1 VTAAAVTG
9 VSEPAGPTATHGAR
23 FGETARAAGRAV
35 LPCLIMVVG
44 AALAWPEVQP
54 EVYLIGLISGLVVGL
69 IALAIVIVYRA
80 NRIINFAAADMGSA
94 PATLAF
100 LCFAAWGWPWWL
112 VSLLGLPVAALVG
125 VVVEFAFLR
134 RFARAP
140 RLIATV
146 ATIGVAQIF
155 IFLSILM
162 PTWFP
167 DTDASSFPA
176 LVSGQI
182 TIGNAVF
189 GGADL
194 NVVILVPIVLVGLVA
209 FFRFSVTG
217 VAIRAAAERADRAS
231 LLGIPVRRLQM
242 VVWGLAG
249 LLAYLAI
256 WLRSGYQVQNLGGA
270 LDPTLLLTALGAAV
284 IGRMERMPT
293 VVLAAIGLNIV
304 DSAAFTH
311 YSSPAYGAAIRAA
324 IIAVAL
330 LVQRADPVGRLADAA
345 TSTWQATQEIR
356 RIPAELRGDR
366 AVRLGYVVL
375 AGVVVLGLVLVPVL
389 GSVDVVSQTTL
400 IAVFA
405 IVALSLVILT
415 GWSGQVSLGQMGFVG
430 LAGAVTG
437 SLTTRAHW
445 DVGLALLAAGAAG
458 AALTV
463 VVGLP
468 TLRARGL
475 AFAIMTLAFSV
486 VTSTYLL
493 NPGYSPVRD
502 LLPDGPV
509 TRTRFLGVIDVS
521 TPTRFYVLT
530 VAVLVAVTAMAYS
543 LRRSRVGRVLVGV
556 RDNERAA
563 QAFGVGPRGAL
574 ITSFAI
580 SGFFAGIAG
589 GLFVLQQNALD
600 ASNFS
605 AAEGLRVFSAVVVG
619 GLGSIG
625 GAVLGAAFVK
635 ATQYFMPA
643 PWDFLASGLGLL
655 LVLLV
660 LPGGLGAACGRVRDE
675 LLRLRARRADIR
687 VPSLVADTRIE
698 DEAAITTDAAA
709 AAAVDG
715 TAHADDVTGV
725 VD

>member
-1 VTAAAVTG
+1 MTAAAVTG
-9 VSEPAGPTATHGAR
+9 LPEPAGPTAAPRAR
-23 FGETARAAGRAV
+23 LGETARAAGRAV

-44 AALAWPEVQP
+44 AAFAWPEVQP

-69 IALAIVIVYRA
+69 IALALVIVYRA

-167 DTDASSFPA
+167 DTDASNFPA

-345 TSTWQATQEIR
+345 TSTWQATREIR

-366 AVRLGYVVL
+366 AVRVGYAVL
-375 AGVVVLGLVLVPVL
+375 AGLAILGLVLVPVL

-400 IAVFA
+400 IAIFA

-445 DVGLALLAAGAAG
+445 DIGLALLAAGIAG

-493 NPGYSPVRD
+493 NPGYSPVRGI
-502 LLPDGPV
+502 LPDGPV
-509 TRTRFLGVIDVS
+509 TRTRFLGVLDVG

-530 VAVLVAVTAMAYS
+530 VAVLVAVMAMAYS

-580 SGFFAGIAG
+580 SGFFAGVAG

-605 AAEGLRVFSAVVVG
+605 ATEGLRVFSAVVVG

-660 LPGGLGAACGRVRDE
+660 LPGGLGAACGRARDE
-675 LLRLRARRADIR
+675 LLRLRARRAGIR
-687 VPSLVADTRIE
+687 VPSLVADTRV
-698 DEAAITTDAAA
+698 DEEPAITTEAAVT
-709 AAAVDG
+709 AAVDG
-715 TAHADDVTGV
+715 AAHADDVTGV